1 MTDTIRTRDERRQE
15 RSYQQLGLSHLSYVI
30 QWRYDKAREIAG
42 QIECYTWMVQ
52 QTTFAEPPELAF
64 RQRQTNSRR
73 QTAANEEVGEQ
84 QSSSRNRR
92 PVQKPNLSNPWLRCT
107 ALR

>member
-42 QIECYTWMVQ
+42 QIESLYVDG
-52 QTTFAEPPELAF
+52 AADDL
-64 RQRQTNSRR
+64 RR
-73 QTAANEEVGEQ
+73 TA
-84 QSSSRNRR
+84 
-92 PVQKPNLSNPWLRCT
+92 
-107 ALR
+107 

>member
-42 QIECYTWMVQ
+42 QIEVLYVDGAADDIRRTARTGV
-52 QTTFAEPPELAF
+52 PPKADKFEATNCG
-64 RQRQTNSRR
+64 QRRSR
-73 QTAANEEVGEQ
+73 
-84 QSSSRNRR
+84 
-92 PVQKPNLSNPWLRCT
+92 
-107 ALR
+107 